1 VGICSWY
8 KLKPVSTV
16 VSAGA
21 VVGLGTGAAPAA
33 AMDAA
38 AEVDAE
44 MLNAEAGL
52 KLATLLPF

>member
-1 VGICSWY
+1 M
-8 KLKPVSTV
+8 
-16 VSAGA
+16 SAGA

-44 MLNAEAGL
+44 MLHAEAGL
-52 KLATLLPF
+52 KLAAALPF